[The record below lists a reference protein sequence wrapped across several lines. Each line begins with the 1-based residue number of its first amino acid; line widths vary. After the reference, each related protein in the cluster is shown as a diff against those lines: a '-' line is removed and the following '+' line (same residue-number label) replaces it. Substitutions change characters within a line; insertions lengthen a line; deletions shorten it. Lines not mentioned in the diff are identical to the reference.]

1 MLAKTYLLYS
11 DNRVDLKKEAL
22 IFSEEIFKNLNI
34 KILKKDI
41 FYYENIKIDNVRDI
55 ISTASQSSYSGI
67 KIFILNL
74 ENIRN
79 EAINALLKIIEEPC
93 MDTYFILLVKKL
105 SLLPKTIISRAIKK
119 YVKSKKYKID
129 SKIYD
134 FFDGN
139 NLYLDEYIEK
149 NLDISKYKI
158 NDILEIKQNLLAY
171 LDDSENIENKI
182 KYELSIRYIINM
194 LKFEKINA
202 KLELIENIKEVY
214 SNKREEIYKFLTRIL
229 ILSKNVLTDNQYI
242 YLVRLK
248 NSIKNNVSIKSCIYI
263 FFNILLEV

>member
-34 KILKKDI
+34 KMLKKDI

-93 MDTYFILLVKKL
+93 MDTYL
-105 SLLPKTIISRAIKK
+105 SLIHI
-119 YVKSKKYKID
+119 
-129 SKIYD
+129 
-134 FFDGN
+134 
-139 NLYLDEYIEK
+139 
-149 NLDISKYKI
+149 
-158 NDILEIKQNLLAY
+158 
-171 LDDSENIENKI
+171 
-182 KYELSIRYIINM
+182 
-194 LKFEKINA
+194 
-202 KLELIENIKEVY
+202 
-214 SNKREEIYKFLTRIL
+214 
-229 ILSKNVLTDNQYI
+229 
-242 YLVRLK
+242 
-248 NSIKNNVSIKSCIYI
+248 
-263 FFNILLEV
+263 

>member
-1 MLAKTYLLYS
+1 M
-11 DNRVDLKKEAL
+11 N
-22 IFSEEIFKNLNI
+22 
-34 KILKKDI
+34 ILK
-41 FYYENIKIDNVRDI
+41 
-55 ISTASQSSYSGI
+55 
-67 KIFILNL
+67 
-74 ENIRN
+74 
-79 EAINALLKIIEEPC
+79 
-93 MDTYFILLVKKL
+93 
-105 SLLPKTIISRAIKK
+105 
-119 YVKSKKYKID
+119 
-129 SKIYD
+129 
-134 FFDGN
+134 
-139 NLYLDEYIEK
+139 K